1 MVFSQPLAY
10 RSLPPAVKTLLTV
23 TVSLFALQ
31 WVFSITGG
39 PNLVGLF
46 GLTPALVTTH
56 FWLWQLVTYMFLHGG
71 PLHLLFNAYML
82 WALGKVIEV
91 QWGTKSFLFY
101 YFLCGVGAAAV
112 NVLVEPHALTPVI
125 GASGAIYGL
134 LVAFA
139 MMYPEAVF
147 LVMFIVPLKAKHAV
161 IFFAILELMFSAS
174 ANQSHIANLAH
185 LGGMAT
191 GFLYLKSRSWR
202 YDFRF
207 WKGRLGEWA
216 QKKTVSKPPIQFHEL
231 GAEVDRILEKISQ
244 KGRASLT
251 REEQELLERYS
262 RLTKEGG
269 RGPGRSLR

>member
-1 MVFSQPLAY
+1 MVFNQPLAY
-10 RSLPPAVKTLLTV
+10 RSLPPAVKVLLTA
-23 TVSLFALQ
+23 TVGIFALQ
-31 WVFSITGG
+31 WIFSITGG

-46 GLTPALVTTH
+46 GLTPALVIGR
-56 FWLWQLVTYMFLHGG
+56 FWLWQTVTYMFLHGG
-71 PLHLLFNAYML
+71 PFHLLFNAYML
-82 WALGKVIEV
+82 WALGKTIEV

-101 YFLCGVGAAAV
+101 YFLCGVGAAGV

-139 MMYPEAVF
+139 MMYPDAVF

-161 IFFAILELMFSAS
+161 IFFAILELMFSAT

-191 GFLYLKSRSWR
+191 GFLYLKSRTWR
-202 YDFRF
+202 YDLRF
-207 WKGRLGEWA
+207 WKGRVGEWA
-216 QKKTVSKPPIQFHEL
+216 QRKVAPKPPMQFHEL

-251 REEQELLERYS
+251 QEEQKLLERYS
-262 RLTKEGG
+262 RLSKEGE
-269 RGPGRSLR
+269 RGPGKSPR